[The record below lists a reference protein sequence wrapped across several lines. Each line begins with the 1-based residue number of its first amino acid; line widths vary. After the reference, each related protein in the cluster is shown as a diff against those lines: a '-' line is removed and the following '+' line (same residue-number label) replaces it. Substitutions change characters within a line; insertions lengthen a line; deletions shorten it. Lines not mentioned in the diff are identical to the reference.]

1 MTTPQSPKPPM
12 APNNLLLLPP
22 ALAKA
27 LTDFAAITRQ
37 DRIILVMRRG
47 ASTTI
52 LPVPDGDPHEVY
64 DALSA
69 ALTMATAQMVHR
81 RVPDP
86 RPPLGSDEDE
96 EAEHGD

>member
-1 MTTPQSPKPPM
+1 MTPSTPKGSLT
-12 APNNLLLLPP
+12 PNNLLLLPP

-64 DALSA
+64 DALTD
-69 ALTMATAQMVHR
+69 ALTIATAQMAHH

-86 RPPLGSDEDE
+86 QPPLSSDEDG